1 MTDNSHEKPGIC
13 ETTPGVKSYAGYV
26 HLPPGTL
33 SDVGGY
39 NNYSI
44 NTFFW
49 FFESR
54 KDPANAPLSIWFNG
68 GPGASSLI
76 GALQENGPCLINDD
90 SNSTSLNPWSFNN
103 EVNMLYIDQPNQVGF
118 SWDVLTNGT
127 LDKTTD
133 IINPLTDGFFPKQNN
148 TFYVG
153 TFPSQD
159 PGDTAND
166 TQNAAKALWHF
177 AQTWFQ
183 EFPSYKPNNDA
194 ISIFTESYGGHY
206 GPVFTTF
213 FEEQNMAI
221 ANGSF
226 KETGDAYII
235 HLDTLGIFNGCI
247 DLLSQEQSYPTIA
260 YNNTYGIQAID
271 ETTYKSALA
280 NWNEPRS
287 GCLARILECQA
298 SEAQGD
304 PYNYGNNQSV
314 SDVCYQAIYICQAY
328 VDGLYDQVSGR
339 NPYDF
344 AAIDP
349 DPFPPNYY
357 LGYLSQA
364 YVQAAL
370 GVPVNFTDE
379 SNPPYFA
386 FSDTGDFARSTV
398 NGGYLQDLAFILD
411 SGIKVA
417 LIYGDR
423 DYICN
428 WLGGENVSLNVPYSQ
443 SENFH
448 DAGYANISTN
458 ATYIGGQ
465 VRQYGNFS
473 FSRVFQSGHEVPAYQ
488 PETAYQIFS
497 RAIFGNDI
505 ATGTVST
512 NNNPEYATQGS
523 STTFQVKNQD
533 LGSPSFQCYILALE
547 TTCTDDQIQSV
558 LNGTGLV
565 HDYIL
570 IDKNQT
576 NLFPGIGN
584 NEPVT
589 GTTTGT
595 ATGTATG
602 AAKPAKTGTGGAGRL
617 GEELTGMG
625 LGELILAVS
634 LVVLLGL

>member
-1 MTDNSHEKPGIC
+1 MTNNLHEKPGIC
-13 ETTPGVKSYAGYV
+13 ETTLGVKSYAGYV

-54 KDPANAPLSIWFNG
+54 KDPANAPLSMWFNG
-68 GPGASSLI
+68 GPGASSLL
-76 GALQENGPCLINDD
+76 GALQENGPCMINDD
-90 SNSTSLNPWSFNN
+90 SNSTSLNPWSWNN
-103 EVNMLYIDQPNQVGF
+103 AVNMLYIDQPNQVGF
-118 SWDVLTNGT
+118 SWDILTNGT
-127 LDKTTD
+127 LNLTSYAY
-133 IINPLTDGFFPKQNN
+133 NPQDFSNGVPEQNN
-148 TFYVG
+148 SFLVG
-153 TFPSQD
+153 TFPSQN
-159 PGDTAND
+159 PGNTAND

-183 EFPSYKPNNDA
+183 EFPEYKPNNDA

-206 GPVFTTF
+206 GPVFSTL
-213 FEEQNMAI
+213 FEEQNAAI

-235 HLDTLGIFNGCI
+235 HLDTLGIINGCI
-247 DLLSQEQSYPTIA
+247 DYLSQELSYPTIA

-271 ETTYKSALA
+271 KATYDAALA
-280 NWNEPRS
+280 HWNEPET
-287 GCLARILECQA
+287 GCLAQILQCQA
-298 SEAQGD
+298 AEAQGD
-304 PYNYGNNQSV
+304 PNNYGNNNSV
-314 SDVCYQAIYICQAY
+314 SDACSEAVYTCNGY
-328 VDGLYDQVSGR
+328 VDGPYSEYSGR
-339 NPYDF
+339 NFYDF

-370 GVPVNFTDE
+370 GVPVNFTTE
-379 SNPPYFA
+379 ATAPYNA
-386 FSDTGDFARSTV
+386 FTSTGDFARSTI
-398 NGGYLQDLAFILD
+398 NGGYLQDLAFILE
-411 SGIKVA
+411 SGIKLA

-423 DYICN
+423 DYACN

-443 SENFH
+443 SEKFQ

-458 ATYIGGQ
+458 ASYIGGQ

-488 PETAYQIFS
+488 PETAYQIFT
-497 RAIFGNDI
+497 RAIFGTDI
-505 ATGTVST
+505 ATGTIDTTKNSD
-512 NNNPEYATQGS
+512 YATEGS

-533 LGSPSFQCYILALE
+533 PGSPSFQCYILDLAD
-547 TTCTDDQIQSV
+547 TCTDDQMNSV
-558 LNGTGLV
+558 WDGSGLI

-576 NLFPGIGN
+576 NLFPGVGN
-584 NEPVT
+584 NEPVP
-589 GTTTGT
+589 TTTGPGKPGI
-595 ATGTATG
+595 TGTKA
-602 AAKPAKTGTGGAGRL
+602 GGVGRL
-617 GEELTGMG
+617 EMD

-634 LVVLLGL
+634 LVVVLGL

>member
-1 MTDNSHEKPGIC
+1 MM
-13 ETTPGVKSYAGYV
+13 
-26 HLPPGTL
+26 
-33 SDVGGY
+33 
-39 NNYSI
+39 
-44 NTFFW
+44 
-49 FFESR
+49 
-54 KDPANAPLSIWFNG
+54 
-68 GPGASSLI
+68 
-76 GALQENGPCLINDD
+76 GALQENGPCMINDD

-118 SWDVLTNGT
+118 SWDILTNGT
-127 LDKTTD
+127 LDVTSG
-133 IINPLTDGFFPKQNN
+133 IINPDDFSHGVPEQNS

-153 TFPSQD
+153 TFPSQN
-159 PGDTAND
+159 PGNTAND

-183 EFPSYKPNNDA
+183 EFPEYKPNNDA

-206 GPVFTTF
+206 GPVFTTY
-213 FEEQNMAI
+213 FEEQNTAI

-271 ETTYKSALA
+271 KKTYQTALDD
-280 NWNEPRS
+280 WS
-287 GCLARILECQA
+287 QSKTGCLARILECQA
-298 SEAQGD
+298 TEAQGD
-304 PYNYGNNQSV
+304 PYNYGNNKSI
-314 SDVCYQAIYICQAY
+314 SDGCYQAIYICQGY
-328 VDGLYDQVSGR
+328 VDTVYDKVSGR
-339 NPYDF
+339 NVYDF
-344 AAIDP
+344 AAINP

-370 GVPVNFTDE
+370 GVPVNFTSE
-379 SNPPYFA
+379 SNAPYFA
-386 FSDTGDFARSTV
+386 FEETGDFARSTV

-411 SGIKVA
+411 SGIKLA

-443 SENFH
+443 SEKFH

-458 ATYIGGQ
+458 ASYIGGQ

-497 RAIFGNDI
+497 RAIFGTDI

-512 NNNPEYATQGS
+512 NNNSEYATQGS

-533 LGSPSFQCYILALE
+533 LGSPSFQCYVLAFE
-547 TTCTDDQIQSV
+547 STCTDDQQASV

-576 NLFPGIGN
+576 DLFPGIGN
-584 NEPVT
+584 TESPT
-589 GTTTGT
+589 RTP
-595 ATGTATG
+595 TG
-602 AAKPAKTGTGGAGRL
+602 AAKPGKTGTGGVGRL
-617 GEELTGMG
+617 GEEMV
-625 LGELILAVS
+625 LGELIMAVS
-634 LVVLLGL
+634 LVALWNL

>member
-1 MTDNSHEKPGIC
+1 
-13 ETTPGVKSYAGYV
+13 
-26 HLPPGTL
+26 
-33 SDVGGY
+33 
-39 NNYSI
+39 
-44 NTFFW
+44 
-49 FFESR
+49 
-54 KDPANAPLSIWFNG
+54 
-68 GPGASSLI
+68 
-76 GALQENGPCLINDD
+76 
-90 SNSTSLNPWSFNN
+90 
-103 EVNMLYIDQPNQVGF
+103 MLYIDQPNQVGF
-118 SWDVLTNGT
+118 SWDILTNGT
-127 LDKTTD
+127 LDVTKS
-133 IINPLTDGFFPKQNN
+133 IINPQDFSHGTPEQNN

-153 TFPSQD
+153 TFPSQN
-159 PGDTAND
+159 PGNTAND
-166 TQNAAKALWHF
+166 TQNAARALWHF

-183 EFPSYKPNNDA
+183 EFPDYKPNNDA

-213 FEEQNMAI
+213 FEEQNLAI

-271 ETTYKSALA
+271 KATYQTALDD
-280 NWNEPRS
+280 WSKPES

-298 SEAQGD
+298 LEAQGD
-304 PYNYGNNQSV
+304 PNNYGNNSTV
-314 SDVCYQAIYICQAY
+314 SDACYQAIYICSNY
-328 VDGLYDQVSGR
+328 VDEVYDQVSGR
-339 NPYDF
+339 NVYDF
-344 AAIDP
+344 AAINS
-349 DPFPPNYY
+349 DPFPPNYF
-357 LGYLSQA
+357 LGYLNQA

-370 GVPVNFTDE
+370 GVPVNFTSE

-386 FSDTGDFARSTV
+386 FTDTGDFARSTV
-398 NGGYLQDLAFILD
+398 NGGYLQDLAFILN
-411 SGIKVA
+411 SGIKLA

-443 SENFH
+443 SEKFH

-458 ATYIGGQ
+458 ASYIGGQ

-512 NNNPEYATQGS
+512 NNNSDYATQGS

-533 LGSPSFQCYILALE
+533 LGSPSPQCYVRAFE
-547 TTCTDDQIQSV
+547 TTCTDDQQASV
-558 LNGTGLV
+558 LNGTALV

-576 NLFPGIGN
+576 DLFPGVGN
-584 NEPVT
+584 TESPSGTPTSSLVPT
-589 GTTTGT
+589 GSP
-595 ATGTATG
+595 TG
-602 AAKPAKTGTGGAGRL
+602 AAKPGKPGTGGVARL
-617 GEELTGMG
+617 GEEMV
-625 LGELILAVS
+625 LGELIMAVS
-634 LVVLLGL
+634 LVALWSL